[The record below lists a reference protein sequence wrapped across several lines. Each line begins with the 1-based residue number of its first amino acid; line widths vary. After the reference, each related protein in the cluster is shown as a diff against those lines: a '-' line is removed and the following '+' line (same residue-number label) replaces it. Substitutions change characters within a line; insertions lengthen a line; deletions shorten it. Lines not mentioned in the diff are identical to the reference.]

1 MLVFGIDPGS
11 LRTGWGVVRVRG
23 STFEHVSSGVIKLDG
38 DLPLAVR
45 LEHIFTEIT
54 LRLKEHHPDRVF
66 LESLFHH
73 KNARSALVLGH
84 ARGAILLAAQL
95 ERQDVDEI
103 SPAEVK
109 LAVTGN
115 GRADKVQVEAMVR
128 IILGRDVGAVKDE
141 SDALAIA
148 IAGASRA
155 RSPILGAGARS

>member
-1 MLVFGIDPGS
+1 MIVFGIDPGS
-11 LRTGWGVVRVRG
+11 LRTGWGVVRVNG
-23 STFEHVSSGVIKLDG
+23 STYEHVASGVIRMNG
-38 DLPLAVR
+38 DLPLAKR
-45 LEHIFTEIT
+45 LEIIFREIT
-54 LRLKEHHPDRVF
+54 IHLVAHRPEAVY

-95 ERQDVDEI
+95 EGRAIEEI
-103 SPAEVK
+103 APAEVK

-115 GRADKVQVEAMVR
+115 GRADKGQVEAMVR
-128 IILGRDVGAVKDE
+128 IILGRDVGAVRDE

-155 RSPILGAGARS
+155 RSPITKLGARL